1 MYFKNRK
8 KYLVPFFL
16 FAVLMV
22 LPGLDPWLLN
32 SQETRVIS
40 WAGYGGMLPGIVL
53 TLTDYGIL
61 VSWLLLYF
69 RFRFAVLFVLVIHII
84 DGAVLLMNGIAVI
97 TNLESF
103 FGSLYY
109 VLLGVL
115 LTDAFRSDKK

>member
-1 MYFKNRK
+1 MYFKNRI

-40 WAGYGGMLPGIVL
+40 WAGYGGMLPSIVL
-53 TLTDYGIL
+53 ILTDYGML

-109 VLLGVL
+109 VSLGVL
-115 LTDAFRSDKK
+115 LADAFKDDER